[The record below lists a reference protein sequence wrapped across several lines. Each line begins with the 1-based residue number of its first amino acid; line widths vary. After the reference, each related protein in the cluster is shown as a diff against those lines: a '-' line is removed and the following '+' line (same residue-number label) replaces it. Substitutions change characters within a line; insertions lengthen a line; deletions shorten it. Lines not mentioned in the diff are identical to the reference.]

1 MTPQQPIN
9 PQQAPKKK
17 MSGCLIALLVAGA
30 LAGLV
35 CIVSSVALW
44 MAARSESG
52 KKIFSAIDQ
61 GVKLAQDGMNAPGAA
76 ELRAAGCPEALVMD
90 MKAAMAIAD
99 TFVDGGL
106 GEDAEMDYLSV
117 NCSAPAGSKATL
129 PTCDELAPIYAQA
142 APSERDFVVEV
153 KRQGKQ
159 KPECQKRYSGDG
171 EFISEVK

>member
-1 MTPQQPIN
+1 MAPR
-9 PQQAPKKK
+9 QQAPKKK
-17 MSGCLIALLVAGA
+17 MSGCVIALSIVGG

-35 CIVSSVALW
+35 CIGSGVAMW
-44 MAARSESG
+44 MAARSDTG

-61 GVKLAQDGMNAPGAA
+61 GVKLAEQGVNAPGAA

-99 TFVDGGL
+99 SFIDGGL
-106 GEDAEMDYLSV
+106 ENDAELDYISV
-117 NCSAPAGSKATL
+117 NCSAPAGSTVTL
-129 PTCDELAPIYAQA
+129 PSCDDLAPVYAKA

-159 KPECQKRYSGDG
+159 KAECSKQYSGDG
-171 EFISEVK
+171 EFIRDMK